1 MNDTLAVNKKTA
13 AMLLKT
19 WPEEFT
25 NEDSALLH
33 TQTGSLLVITP
44 GIPSQTSSEVFSAL
58 YPARDAK
65 LVEAS
70 IASDGAGTLEVIMPG
85 AIKPTSGVPV
95 KLEDGTVVGTA
106 SIHSDPP
113 AEWELE
119 LLKPAEVGFVDEAY
133 AFPADFDA
141 ASRAAEVEAKSA
153 AFEHMAHAARHISLL
168 RGTQEFTGA
177 RPRKVAAA
185 RRRNAAARVSRRK
198 NRGRRA

>member
-13 AMLLKT
+13 VMLLKT

-106 SIHSDPP
+106 SIHSDPL

-119 LLKPAEVGFVDEAY
+119 LLKPAEVGFVDEAC

-141 ASRAAEVEAKSA
+141 ASRAQKVKAK
-153 AFEHMAHAARHISLL
+153 
-168 RGTQEFTGA
+168 
-177 RPRKVAAA
+177 A
-185 RRRNAAARVSRRK
+185 RRRAKNRVAAKSRRV
-198 NRGRRA
+198 NRLRSR

>member
-44 GIPSQTSSEVFSAL
+44 GIPSQTSSAVFSAL

-85 AIKPTSGVPV
+85 AITPTSGVPV

-106 SIHSDPP
+106 PNA
-113 AEWELE
+113 AEL
-119 LLKPAEVGFVDEAY
+119 G
-133 AFPADFDA
+133 
-141 ASRAAEVEAKSA
+141 AEVEAKLDEASA

-168 RGTQEFTGA
+168 RGTQE
-177 RPRKVAAA
+177 
-185 RRRNAAARVSRRK
+185 SISI
-198 NRGRRA
+198 